1 MLEQAFMAFH
11 FLRPWWLLALL
22 PTVLI
27 VLLISH
33 RDRIELQWGG
43 VIAPPLLKHMI
54 VNPQQRWHIKPPY
67 LVALALVLGI
77 VAEAGPAWR
86 RELPPFVEDRAP
98 LMIALDVSSSM
109 GRSDVAPTRL
119 ERAKQKVHDLLA
131 ARGNARTG
139 LIAYAGTA
147 HLVMPLTDDRSVI
160 EPFLAALTP
169 GLMPVQGNDPVA
181 AIKLAAASLA
191 DEPFSGT
198 VLLVADN
205 AGSSDA
211 ASLRQAAGRNGL
223 VMLSVRPL
231 QDATNVPIEHVD
243 VAVDRSDIQS
253 LERRIE
259 TQFQNAQAE
268 EGGMRWRDN
277 GFWLL
282 IPMALLGAIWFRRG
296 MSAQWI
302 LVFFLLHGVPTNAEA
317 ADGAPRFE
325 SLWLTPDQQ
334 GRISFDRG
342 DYARAAKLFV
352 DPMWSG
358 IAAYRAYDFLA
369 AAEAFRKVDTV
380 EGRFALGN
388 AEAQNHAYERAIK
401 AYEDVL
407 QQQPGNAA
415 AKTNLTIVRQAL
427 EAAEA
432 KRRQQE
438 QQDITAPDI
447 KADETKVD
455 EKPKG
460 GKRIKITP
468 QDMTTAGAAEAW
480 MREVQT
486 TPADFLKLKFA
497 NQANSGAQSSGGRVE
512 R

>member
-1 MLEQAFMAFH
+1 MLEQAVVAFH

-22 PTVLI
+22 PTALI
-27 VLLISH
+27 VLLISR
-33 RDRIELQWGG
+33 RDRVDLQWGS
-43 VIAPPLLKHMI
+43 VIAPGLLEHMI
-54 VNPQQRWHIKPPY
+54 ISPQRRWHIKPPY

-77 VAEAGPAWR
+77 VAAAGPAWR

-119 ERAKQKVHDLLA
+119 ERAKQKIHDLLA
-131 ARGNARTG
+131 ARGNAGAG

-147 HLVMPLTDDRSVI
+147 HLVMPLTNDRSVI
-160 EPFLAALTP
+160 EPFLAALSP
-169 GLMPVQGNDPVA
+169 GLMPVQGNDPVR
-181 AIKLAAASLA
+181 AIKLAAASLTG
-191 DEPFSGT
+191 EPFAGT

-205 AGSSDA
+205 VGSSDA
-211 ASLRQAAGRNGL
+211 ASLHQAAGRNGL
-223 VMLSVRPL
+223 VMLSVCPP
-231 QDATNVPIEHVD
+231 QDAADVPIDNVD
-243 VAVDRSDIQS
+243 VTVDRSDIQS

-259 TQFQNAQAE
+259 TQFQNAQTE
-268 EGGMRWRDN
+268 EGVARWRDD

-282 IPMALLGAIWFRRG
+282 IPVALLGAIWFRRG
-296 MSAQWI
+296 MTVQWM
-302 LVFFLLHGVPTNAEA
+302 LVFSLLHGVPTNAEA
-317 ADGAPRFE
+317 ADGTSRFE
-325 SLWLTPDQQ
+325 SVWLTPDQQ
-334 GRISFDRG
+334 GRIAFDRG
-342 DYARAAKLFV
+342 DYGHAAQLFA
-352 DPMWSG
+352 DPMWRG

-369 AAEAFRKVDTV
+369 AAEAFRKVDTI

-388 AEAQNHAYERAIK
+388 AEAENHAYERAIK

-407 QQQPGNAA
+407 QQQPDNAA
-415 AKTNLTIVRQAL
+415 AKTNLAIVHKAL

-432 KRRQQE
+432 KRREQE

-455 EKPKG
+455 EKQKG
-460 GKRIKITP
+460 GKRIKVTP

-486 TPADFLKLKFA
+486 MPADFLKLKFA
-497 NQANSGAQSSGGRVE
+497 VQANFGAQPSGGKR
-512 R
+512 

>member
-1 MLEQAFMAFH
+1 MPEQALMAFH
-11 FLRPWWLLALL
+11 FLRPWWLLALV
-22 PTVLI
+22 PTALI
-27 VLLISH
+27 VLLISR

-43 VIAPPLLKHMI
+43 VIAPGLLKYM
-54 VNPQQRWHIKPPY
+54 VVTPQKRWHIKPPY

-77 VAEAGPAWR
+77 VATAGPAWR
-86 RELPPFVEDRAP
+86 RELPPFVEDKAP
-98 LMIALDVSSSM
+98 LMVALDVSSSM

-119 ERAKQKVHDLLA
+119 ERAKQKVRDLLA

-160 EPFLAALTP
+160 EPFLSALTP

-181 AIKLAAASLA
+181 AIQLAAASLA
-191 DEPFSGT
+191 GEPFAGT

-205 AGSSDA
+205 VGQSSA
-211 ASLRQAAGRNGL
+211 ASLRHAAGRNGL
-223 VMLSVRPL
+223 VMLSVRPP
-231 QDATNVPIEHVD
+231 QDTADVPIENVD
-243 VAVDRSDIQS
+243 VTVDKSDIYS

-259 TQFQNAQAE
+259 TQFQNAQAQE
-268 EGGMRWRDN
+268 VGTRWRDE

-282 IPMALLGAIWFRRG
+282 IPMALLGALWFRRG
-296 MSAQWI
+296 MTVQWM
-302 LVFFLLHGVPTNAEA
+302 LVFCLLHGMPTNAVA
-317 ADGAPRFE
+317 ADRMSSFA

-334 GRISFDRG
+334 GRIAFDRG
-342 DYARAAKLFV
+342 DYRDAAKLFA
-352 DPMWSG
+352 DSMWRG

-369 AAEAFRKVDTV
+369 AAEAFRKVDTI

-407 QQQPGNAA
+407 KQQPDNAA
-415 AKTNLTIVRQAL
+415 AKTNLAIVRKAF

-432 KRRQQE
+432 KRRQKE

-447 KADETKVD
+447 KADETKID
-455 EKPKG
+455 QQQKG
-460 GKRIKITP
+460 GKRIKVTP

-497 NQANSGAQSSGGRVE
+497 NQVNAGAQPSGARVE